1 MQCNAARHDPRDRAC
16 AVRCAAQLLSLATL
30 LDAKYDAVHLNAK
43 YPQVYPLGWS
53 GEYRQPK
60 GPLPFRPPYP
70 PPRREYSSA
79 ALVLPSGTLC
89 PP

>member
-43 YPQVYPLGWS
+43 YPQVYPS
-53 GEYRQPK
+53 RVVRRVPTTER
-60 GPLPFRPPYP
+60 PLTLPSALP
-70 PPRREYSSA
+70 SA
-79 ALVLPSGTLC
+79 AP
-89 PP
+89 